1 MSETD
6 FSREHAERAEAQ
18 RFELEKM
25 RERLGLKPTHEVLA
39 EHEATRLRLWRLV
52 LLAALRQRAFLLCLQ
67 ADSIATAIISGNRR
81 RR

>member
-25 RERLGLKPTHEVLA
+25 RER
-39 EHEATRLRLWRLV
+39 
-52 LLAALRQRAFLLCLQ
+52 AALNQRAARRLLVEVIRQRAFQLVLS
-67 ADSIATAIISGNRR
+67 ADSFARAIISGNRR

>member
-25 RERLGLKPTHEVLA
+25 RARRLIMARVALIESLRRWGARPDGLPR
-39 EHEATRLRLWRLV
+39 EALSD
-52 LLAALRQRAFLLCLQ
+52 AP
-67 ADSIATAIISGNRR
+67 RR
-81 RR
+81 